1 MFGRTKQLN
10 ESLTSVL
17 NKTEGFASVLD
28 HVVRLVTIQEER
40 ITLQNKMIDNLHSQI
55 QILSESVRTL
65 KQLAEKDHAEKA
77 SQKPAIESVQ
87 LYE

>member
-10 ESLTSVL
+10 ENLTSVL
-17 NKTEGFASVLD
+17 NKIEGFASVLD

-40 ITLQNKMIDNLHSQI
+40 ITIQNKMIDNLHSQI

-65 KQLAEKDHAEKA
+65 KQLAEKDYAKKA
-77 SQKPAIESVQ
+77 TQKPAIESVQ